1 MRKLGESINE
11 LMAALAAGDDASR
24 KAQRA
29 AAVNVAWRNAVEAV
43 YKDAAQMV
51 LDHVNAVYIM
61 AADEV
66 VKGATTKASH
76 TGTGAQLVVYADDS
90 LIRSDLDAR
99 QEFLKMKLKGQGEHV
114 ETFKILPSRFE
125 MKARHPFRRAE
136 EAGAVERALRARVA
150 RKPRARL
157 CRPKRKLLS
166 KPAWGRW
173 KVPRSAGRSRGRYV
187 PIKIAF
193 SGSMRKIMIEY
204 EIAARTASK
213 TLHT

>member
-66 VKGATTKASH
+66 VKGTPTRASH
-76 TGTGAQLVVYADDS
+76 AGTGAQLVVYADDS

-99 QEFLKMKLKGQGEHV
+99 QEFLKMKLKEQGEHV
-114 ETFKILPSRFE
+114 ETFKILPSPFE

-136 EAGAVERALRARVA
+136 ENGVAVRAARANREEIPRTPLSPEEEAALEASVGAVESPTVRRALERAI
-150 RKPRARL
+150 RADKNR
-157 CRPKRKLLS
+157 
-166 KPAWGRW
+166 
-173 KVPRSAGRSRGRYV
+173 
-187 PIKIAF
+187 I
-193 SGSMRKIMIEY
+193 
-204 EIAARTASK
+204 
-213 TLHT
+213 

>member
-11 LMAALAAGDDASR
+11 LMAALAAGDDAS
-24 KAQRA
+24 
-29 AAVNVAWRNAVEAV
+29 RNAVEAV

-66 VKGATTKASH
+66 VKGTPTRASH
-76 TGTGAQLVVYADDS
+76 AGTGAQLVVYADDS

-99 QEFLKMKLKGQGEHV
+99 QEFLKMKLKEQGEHV

-136 EAGAVERALRARVA
+136 EDGAVERAARASREET
-150 RKPRARL
+150 PRT
-157 CRPKRKLLS
+157 PLS
-166 KPAWGRW
+166 P
-173 KVPRSAGRSRGRYV
+173 
-187 PIKIAF
+187 
-193 SGSMRKIMIEY
+193 E
-204 EIAARTASK
+204 EEAALEASVGAVESPMVRRALERAIRADK
-213 TLHT
+213 NRI

>member
-11 LMAALAAGDDASR
+11 LMAVLAAGDDASL

-43 YKDAAQMV
+43 YKDAAEMV

-66 VKGATTKASH
+66 IKGAPTKTSR
-76 TGTGAQLVVYADDS
+76 TGTGAQLVVYSDDS

-99 QEFLKMKLKGQGEHV
+99 QEFLKMKLKEQGEHV
-114 ETFKILPSRFE
+114 ETFKILPSRFD

-136 EAGAVERALRARVA
+136 AARATSEPPRSERAAEPRTPLTPEEQAALEASVEAVESPTVRRALERAI
-150 RKPRARL
+150 RADKHR
-157 CRPKRKLLS
+157 
-166 KPAWGRW
+166 
-173 KVPRSAGRSRGRYV
+173 
-187 PIKIAF
+187 I
-193 SGSMRKIMIEY
+193 
-204 EIAARTASK
+204 
-213 TLHT
+213 

>member
-66 VKGATTKASH
+66 VKGTPTRASH
-76 TGTGAQLVVYADDS
+76 AGTGAQLVVYADDS

-99 QEFLKMKLKGQGEHV
+99 QEFLKMKLKEQGEHV

-136 EAGAVERALRARVA
+136 ENGVAVRAL
-150 RKPRARL
+150 
-157 CRPKRKLLS
+157 
-166 KPAWGRW
+166 
-173 KVPRSAGRSRGRYV
+173 
-187 PIKIAF
+187 
-193 SGSMRKIMIEY
+193 
-204 EIAARTASK
+204 
-213 TLHT
+213 

>member
-1 MRKLGESINE
+1 M
-11 LMAALAAGDDASR
+11 
-24 KAQRA
+24 
-29 AAVNVAWRNAVEAV
+29 NVAWRNAVEAV

-66 VKGATTKASH
+66 VKGTPTRASH
-76 TGTGAQLVVYADDS
+76 AGTGAQLVVYADDS

-99 QEFLKMKLKGQGEHV
+99 QEFLKMKLKEQGEHV

-136 EAGAVERALRARVA
+136 ENGVACAARAIANPRTPLSPEEEAALEASVGAVESPTVRRALER
-150 RKPRARL
+150 
-157 CRPKRKLLS
+157 
-166 KPAWGRW
+166 
-173 KVPRSAGRSRGRYV
+173 RYV

-193 SGSMRKIMIEY
+193 SGLMRKITNEC
-204 EIAARTASK
+204 EIAARMASK